1 MRYSIGA
8 ALIIGAI
15 ALSQHQ
21 TAQAAKGGVGAY
33 LLGSR
38 GPMAGITPPP
48 GVYFQD
54 DTYFYDGKL
63 GGGRTLPTGGLL
75 VANVSVQTWLNL
87 PTTIWVTPAK
97 ILGGDRL
104 VRVSRPDIATSVN
117 TGAKALVEPYIDMFE
132 KFNSNSGWVN
142 TDCGVA
148 GDVMQAL
155 SHFSYHEWDGKYLL
169 CDLQGGAY

>member
-1 MRYSIGA
+1 
-8 ALIIGAI
+8 
-15 ALSQHQ
+15 
-21 TAQAAKGGVGAY
+21 
-33 LLGSR
+33 
-38 GPMAGITPPP
+38 MAHIR
-48 GVYFQD
+48 
-54 DTYFYDGKL
+54 L
-63 GGGRTLPTGGLL
+63 NGGGRCRMLSEYPFAEGTFKLCWKAEYLDGFRRGETAIIKQFKEGCVYEDYYFHEEMIIIGITEKI
-75 VANVSVQTWLNL
+75 AEAFNK
-87 PTTIWVTPAK
+87 AK

-169 CDLQGGAY
+169 CDLQGGAYRDGL